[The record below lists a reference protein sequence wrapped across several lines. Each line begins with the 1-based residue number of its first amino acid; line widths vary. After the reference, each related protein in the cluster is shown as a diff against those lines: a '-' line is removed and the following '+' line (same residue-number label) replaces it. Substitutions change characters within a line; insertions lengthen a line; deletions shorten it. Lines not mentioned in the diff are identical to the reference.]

1 MLRSS
6 VVRSRQSSGILVSAS
21 SSSSDAL
28 LRAPMLEKGSAAAKL
43 RQTEPVAIDKSNSQY
58 PEIAVLGRSNA
69 GKSSLVNL
77 LTWRSNLAP
86 VSNTPGKTQQPN
98 RFAMHPVKGS
108 TWLLVD
114 LPGYGF
120 AKVPSG
126 VSNK

>member
-1 MLRSS
+1 
-6 VVRSRQSSGILVSAS
+6 
-21 SSSSDAL
+21 
-28 LRAPMLEKGSAAAKL
+28 MLEKGSAAAKL
-43 RQTEPVAIDKSNSQY
+43 RQTEPVAINKSNSQY

-98 RFAMHPVKGS
+98 RFAMHRVKGS